1 MRARVDLVIGVQ
13 LHEPERFPEEFLTV
27 KARDLY
33 AILPGPTLVHLPG
46 RREPALFVS
55 ILLHG
60 NEDVGLLAVQNILK
74 RYAGRTL
81 PRALSVFVGNVAA
94 ARSGLR
100 RREGEPDNNRV
111 WPGTATPDCDET
123 RMMRSVVTR
132 MRERGVFASVD
143 LHNNTGLNPHCACVT
158 VSDAAS
164 LQLARLFSRTAVY
177 FRAPAGVQAAAFAAL
192 APAITCECGQIGDLA
207 GTEQATSL
215 LDACLHLDALPR
227 HAVASGDLHLFHT
240 VAIVK
245 PRADAS
251 LSFDGNAAD
260 LMFVPDLDHFNFR
273 ELPAGAALARC
284 SSADALRATAEGRDV
299 TEQYFGLSEGMLT
312 LKLAC
317 IPAMLTRDQR
327 AIQQDCL
334 CYLME
339 RMPLPQRV

>member
-1 MRARVDLVIGVQ
+1 MTGVQ
-13 LHEPERFPEEFLTV
+13 LHEPEHFPEGFLAAG
-27 KARDLY
+27 ARDLHTV
-33 AILPGPTLVHLPG
+33 LPGPTLVHLPG

-60 NEDVGLLAVQNILK
+60 NEDVGLLAVQRILK

-81 PRALSVFVGNVAA
+81 PRALSVFVGNVGA

-100 RREGEPDNNRV
+100 RNAGEPDYNRV
-111 WPGTATPDCDET
+111 WPGTATPDCDEA
-123 RMMRSVVTR
+123 RVMRSVVTR

-143 LHNNTGLNPHCACVT
+143 LHNNTGLNPHYACVT
-158 VSDAAS
+158 VPDAPS
-164 LQLARLFSRTAVY
+164 LQLASLFSRTAVY

-207 GTEQATSL
+207 GAAQATSL

-245 PRADAS
+245 PRANLS
-251 LSFDGNAAD
+251 LSFDGSVAD
-260 LMFVPDLDHFNFR
+260 LMFVPDVDHFNFR
-273 ELPAGAALARC
+273 ELPAGTQLGRC
-284 SSADALRATAEGRDV
+284 SSADALRATAENGDV
-299 TEQYFGLSEGMLT
+299 SELYFGLRDGMLT
-312 LKLAC
+312 LKRPC

-339 RMPLPQRV
+339 PMPLPRRV